1 MTIPKRNDVFEFRAD
16 DPTDDDTGDVDQH
29 GVETGTDGKKGKK
42 RRVRLTLKEKIMLVR
57 HSWENP
63 RLTHRKLMVW
73 SQNQFGKEKSVCPTS
88 ISRILRNAD
97 VLQAAGTETRQLSL
111 SMKTNRKPKRS
122 TDSAQ
127 KVAKAHTW
135 LVSAKL
141 EVGQDICNVLADRKK
156 WQDALPAKYIAYAC
170 SEVSGLS
177 HPGAVQV
184 EILVHARSGHRISQ
198 YKLKKWL
205 GSDGIKEMEYM
216 PILPGA
222 RNHFT
227 THTRVKQFF
236 DETALRNDAA
246 GAGKRTR
253 VIWHG
258 IEDSEA
264 DTRRWPSLSRNTT
277 MASGATASAA
287 GGAEA
292 AAPVPSQPLPPS
304 NSFRV
309 PPASSLAPISA
320 QQADFSNDT
329 RPVNRN
335 SAPPYTDAG
344 LAEEGEERERDSEGG
359 NWGGRPG
366 DRKREEGREVER

>member
-1 MTIPKRNDVFEFRAD
+1 
-16 DPTDDDTGDVDQH
+16 
-29 GVETGTDGKKGKK
+29 
-42 RRVRLTLKEKIMLVR
+42 
-57 HSWENP
+57 
-63 RLTHRKLMVW
+63 
-73 SQNQFGKEKSVCPTS
+73 
-88 ISRILRNAD
+88 
-97 VLQAAGTETRQLSL
+97 
-111 SMKTNRKPKRS
+111 
-122 TDSAQ
+122 
-127 KVAKAHTW
+127 
-135 LVSAKL
+135 VSAKL
-141 EVGQDICNVLADRKK
+141 QVGQDICNVLADRKK

-227 THTRVKQFF
+227 THTRIKQFF

-258 IEDSEA
+258 IEDAEKA
-264 DTRRWPSLSRNTT
+264 DKGGRSSLSRNTT
-277 MASGATASAA
+277 KASGATAAASAA

-292 AAPVPSQPLPPS
+292 AAPVPSQPLPPLAS
-304 NSFRV
+304 NSF
-309 PPASSLAPISA
+309 PPASSLAPTSA

-344 LAEEGEERERDSEGG
+344 LASVLEEGEEREQGTRREGTGEGG
-359 NWGGRPG
+359 PGIERGRRGGR
-366 DRKREEGREVER
+366 